1 MSLSERE
8 RKVLEELER
17 GLLESEPQ
25 LAQKMRSPGSASPK
39 RLISGVLLA
48 LIGLSILVAAVVLQF
63 ALFGVAGFLTMLAGL
78 FLASSNVK
86 VPNAPQSSTMPQA
99 GRSVGDT
106 QNFFGDRW
114 DRRRSQD

>member
-25 LAQKMRSPGSASPK
+25 LAQKLSSPNSASPK
-39 RLISGVLLA
+39 RLIAGALLA
-48 LIGLSILVAAVVLQF
+48 VVGLSILVTAVVLQF

-86 VPNAPQSSTMPQA
+86 VPSAPQRAT
-99 GRSVGDT
+99 GGTKNSVDG
-106 QNFFGDRW
+106 FFGDRW